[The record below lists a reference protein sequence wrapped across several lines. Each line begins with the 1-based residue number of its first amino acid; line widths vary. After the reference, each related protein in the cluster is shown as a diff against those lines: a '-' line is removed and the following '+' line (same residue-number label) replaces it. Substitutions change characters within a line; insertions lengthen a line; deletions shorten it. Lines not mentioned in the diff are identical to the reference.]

1 MKTSRRGT
9 RDGIRGSTLDMLS
22 KGGLRDNWVELATG
36 QLDANWDP
44 GTEARNNGYAH
55 GPYQDNDLKC
65 GHGPKRLPMDRI

>member
-1 MKTSRRGT
+1 M
-9 RDGIRGSTLDMLS
+9 
-22 KGGLRDNWVELATG
+22 ELATG